1 MKYVVIILFEVEA
14 KLLLD
19 CSIVALIYNSFI

>member
-19 CSIVALIYNSFI
+19 CSIDL